1 LSDIVLV
8 TGASRGIGASI
19 AEAYARRPD
28 TIVLIN
34 YHSDE
39 EGAERTLE
47 TVRSLGAQG
56 SCYQADVAE
65 ADDVAEMA
73 NRISTDYG
81 RPLTTLVNN
90 VGQIVRPSGWLEISP
105 NDLQR
110 TIAVNLLS
118 VFWTIRSFAP
128 AMIEAKKGH
137 IVNLCTTYAINGA
150 APVLSYTAAKAGV
163 AAITTAMAA
172 ELGQH
177 GIRVNAVAPG
187 NIDTEMTRSAG
198 ADVVQWSIE
207 TTPLGRLGA
216 THEVAEAVE
225 FLEDSAFVTG
235 EIIKVDGGQI
245 LKI

>member
-1 LSDIVLV
+1 MPPSPV
-8 TGASRGIGASI
+8 
-19 AEAYARRPD
+19 YARRPD

-65 ADDVAEMA
+65 ADDVAE
-73 NRISTDYG
+73 IQLDSTDYG
-81 RPLTTLVNN
+81 RPFLTTLVNN
-90 VGQIVRPSGWLEISP
+90 VVRIVPPSGGWRSAPTTSNGQLRANLAFRVLDDKVIRPSHDRSEKGSHCKLVHYIR
-105 NDLQR
+105 NQR
-110 TIAVNLLS
+110 CSAGLFILPQKLAWQQSQLAV
-118 VFWTIRSFAP
+118 
-128 AMIEAKKGH
+128 
-137 IVNLCTTYAINGA
+137 
-150 APVLSYTAAKAGV
+150 
-163 AAITTAMAA
+163 AA

-225 FLEDSAFVTG
+225 FLEDSA
-235 EIIKVDGGQI
+235 
-245 LKI
+245 L